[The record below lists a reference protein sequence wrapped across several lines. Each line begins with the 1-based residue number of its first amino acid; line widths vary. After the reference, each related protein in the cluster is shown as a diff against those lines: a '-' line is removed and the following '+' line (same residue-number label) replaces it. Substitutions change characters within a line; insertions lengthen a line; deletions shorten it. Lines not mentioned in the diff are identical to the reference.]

1 MNNTNFHIPVMKHEA
16 ISHLISD
23 RDGIYIDATLGY
35 GGHSR
40 HILEETSSKSKLFAI
55 DKDVDAIEFNKKEL
69 SEEKRFTLKHGCFS
83 SLDEYA
89 RTWNIYGS
97 VNGILFDLGVS
108 SVHLDSA
115 ERGFSFMREGELDMR
130 FDNSSG
136 MSAKEWINSA
146 SEKELADV
154 FYFLGEERKSRQFAK
169 KIIQARKDTNIS
181 STKNLA
187 ELFKPKGFQKKH
199 PATNI
204 FRGIRIL
211 INNEFE
217 ELKEGLISA
226 IKVLKDRGILAVI
239 SFHSAEDRIVK
250 NFFKKDYKNFFE
262 GINLKNVNKIKPS
275 KEEKSTNPR
284 SRSAILRIGEIEY
297 VS

>member
-1 MNNTNFHIPVMKHEA
+1 MNYSHEPVLLKETLNN
-16 ISHLISD
+16 LIYDKSGSYLD
-23 RDGIYIDATLGY
+23 CTFGL
-35 GGHSR
+35 GGHSKK
-40 HILEETSSKSKLFAI
+40 ILENLNSDGSLYSI
-55 DKDVDAIEFNKKEL
+55 DKDKEVKHYANLIKDERFNFQT
-69 SEEKRFTLKHGCFS
+69 STFSNIS
-83 SLDEYA
+83 SLFLKN
-89 RTWNIYGS
+89 TM
-97 VNGILFDLGVS
+97 NGVLFDLGVS
-108 SVHLDSA
+108 SLQLDKP

-136 MSAKEWINSA
+136 MSAKEWINTA

-169 KIIQARKDTNIS
+169 KIIQARKDTTIS

-217 ELKEGLISA
+217 ELKQGLISA
-226 IKVLKDRGILAVI
+226 IKVLKNRGILAVI

-262 GINLKNVNKIKPS
+262 DINLKNVNKIKPS
-275 KEEKSTNPR
+275 REEKSTNPR

>member
-1 MNNTNFHIPVMKHEA
+1 MNYSHEPVLLKETLNN
-16 ISHLISD
+16 LIYDKSGSYLD
-23 RDGIYIDATLGY
+23 CTFGL
-35 GGHSR
+35 GGHSKK
-40 HILEETSSKSKLFAI
+40 ILENLNSDGSLYSI
-55 DKDVDAIEFNKKEL
+55 DKDKEVKHYANL
-69 SEEKRFTLKHGCFS
+69 IKDERFYFQTSTFSNIS
-83 SLDEYA
+83 SLFSKN
-89 RTWNIYGS
+89 TM
-97 VNGILFDLGVS
+97 NGVLFDLGVS
-108 SVHLDSA
+108 SLQLDKP

-262 GINLKNVNKIKPS
+262 DINLKNVNKIKPS

>member
-1 MNNTNFHIPVMKHEA
+1 LNYSHEPVLLKETLTN
-16 ISHLISD
+16 LIYDKSGSYLD
-23 RDGIYIDATLGY
+23 CTFGL
-35 GGHSR
+35 GGHSKK
-40 HILEETSSKSKLFAI
+40 ILQNLNSDGTLCSI
-55 DKDVDAIEFNKKEL
+55 DKDKEV
-69 SEEKRFTLKHGCFS
+69 K
-83 SLDEYA
+83 EYA
-89 RTWNIYGS
+89 NLIKDERFKFQTSSFSNITNLFS
-97 VNGILFDLGVS
+97 KNTMNGVLFDLGVS
-108 SVHLDSA
+108 SLQLDKP

-136 MSAKEWINSA
+136 MSAKEWINTA

-154 FYFLGEERKSRQFAK
+154 FYYLGEERKSRQFAK
-169 KIIQARKDTNIS
+169 KIIHVRKETDIS

-211 INNEFE
+211 INNEYE

-275 KEEKSTNPR
+275 KEEKSINPR

>member
-1 MNNTNFHIPVMKHEA
+1 MNYSHEPVLLNETLNN
-16 ISHLISD
+16 LIYDKSGSYLD
-23 RDGIYIDATLGY
+23 CTFGL
-35 GGHSR
+35 GGHSKK
-40 HILEETSSKSKLFAI
+40 ILENLNSDGSLYSI
-55 DKDVDAIEFNKKEL
+55 DKDKEVKHYANLIKDERFNFQT
-69 SEEKRFTLKHGCFS
+69 STFSNIS
-83 SLDEYA
+83 SLFSKN
-89 RTWNIYGS
+89 TM
-97 VNGILFDLGVS
+97 NGVLFDLGVS
-108 SVHLDSA
+108 SLQLDKP

-136 MSAKEWINSA
+136 MSAKEWINNA

>member
-1 MNNTNFHIPVMKHEA
+1 MNYSHEPVLLKETLNN
-16 ISHLISD
+16 LIYDKSGSYLD
-23 RDGIYIDATLGY
+23 CTFGL
-35 GGHSR
+35 GGHSKK
-40 HILEETSSKSKLFAI
+40 ILENLNSDGSLYSI
-55 DKDVDAIEFNKKEL
+55 DKDKEVKHYANLIKDERFNFQT
-69 SEEKRFTLKHGCFS
+69 STFSNIS
-83 SLDEYA
+83 SLFSKN
-89 RTWNIYGS
+89 TM
-97 VNGILFDLGVS
+97 NGVLFDLGVS
-108 SVHLDSA
+108 SLQLDKP

-262 GINLKNVNKIKPS
+262 GINLKNVYKIKPS

-297 VS
+297 VT

>member
-1 MNNTNFHIPVMKHEA
+1 MNYSHEPVLLKETLNN
-16 ISHLISD
+16 LIYDKSGSYLD
-23 RDGIYIDATLGY
+23 CTFGL
-35 GGHSR
+35 GGHSKK
-40 HILEETSSKSKLFAI
+40 ILENLNSDGSLYSI
-55 DKDVDAIEFNKKEL
+55 DKDKEVKHYANLIKDERFNFQT
-69 SEEKRFTLKHGCFS
+69 STFSNIS
-83 SLDEYA
+83 SLFSKN
-89 RTWNIYGS
+89 TM
-97 VNGILFDLGVS
+97 NGVLFDLGVS
-108 SVHLDSA
+108 SLQLDKP

-136 MSAKEWINSA
+136 MSAKEWINTA

-226 IKVLKDRGILAVI
+226 IKVLKNRGILAVI

-262 GINLKNVNKIKPS
+262 GINLKNVNKFKPS

>member
-1 MNNTNFHIPVMKHEA
+1 MNYSHEPVLLKETLTNLVYDKSGSYLDCTFG
-16 ISHLISD
+16 L
-23 RDGIYIDATLGY
+23 
-35 GGHSR
+35 GGHSKK
-40 HILEETSSKSKLFAI
+40 ILENLNSDGSLYSI
-55 DKDVDAIEFNKKEL
+55 DKDKEVKHYANL
-69 SEEKRFTLKHGCFS
+69 IKDERFSFQTSTFS
-83 SLDEYA
+83 
-89 RTWNIYGS
+89 NIS
-97 VNGILFDLGVS
+97 NLFSKNTMNGVLFDLGVS
-108 SVHLDSA
+108 SLQLDKPD
-115 ERGFSFMREGELDMR
+115 RGFSFMREGELDMR

-136 MSAKEWINSA
+136 MSAKEWINTA

-250 NFFKKDYKNFFE
+250 NFFKKDYKDFFE

>member
-1 MNNTNFHIPVMKHEA
+1 MNYSHEPVLLKETLNN
-16 ISHLISD
+16 LIYDKSGSYLD
-23 RDGIYIDATLGY
+23 CTFGL
-35 GGHSR
+35 GGHSKK
-40 HILEETSSKSKLFAI
+40 ILENLNSDGSLYSI
-55 DKDVDAIEFNKKEL
+55 DKDKEVKHYADLIKDERFNFQT
-69 SEEKRFTLKHGCFS
+69 STFSNISTLFS
-83 SLDEYA
+83 KN
-89 RTWNIYGS
+89 TM
-97 VNGILFDLGVS
+97 NGVLFDLGVS
-108 SVHLDSA
+108 SLQLDKP

-275 KEEKSTNPR
+275 NEEKSTNPR

>member
-1 MNNTNFHIPVMKHEA
+1 MSKFNFPF
-16 ISHLISD
+16 IS
-23 RDGIYIDATLGY
+23 
-35 GGHSR
+35 
-40 HILEETSSKSKLFAI
+40 ET
-55 DKDVDAIEFNKKEL
+55 KEL
-69 SEEKRFTLKHGCFS
+69 SNLR
-83 SLDEYA
+83 
-89 RTWNIYGS
+89 
-97 VNGILFDLGVS
+97 
-108 SVHLDSA
+108 
-115 ERGFSFMREGELDMR
+115 
-130 FDNSSG
+130 
-136 MSAKEWINSA
+136 KEVRKFI
-146 SEKELADV
+146 SEA
-154 FYFLGEERKSRQFAK
+154 
-169 KIIQARKDTNIS
+169 
-181 STKNLA
+181 
-187 ELFKPKGFQKKH
+187 
-199 PATNI
+199 
-204 FRGIRIL
+204 L

>member
-1 MNNTNFHIPVMKHEA
+1 MNYSHEPVLLKETLTNLVYDKSGSYLDCTFG
-16 ISHLISD
+16 L
-23 RDGIYIDATLGY
+23 
-35 GGHSR
+35 GGHSKK
-40 HILEETSSKSKLFAI
+40 ILENLNSDGRLYSI
-55 DKDVDAIEFNKKEL
+55 DKDKEVIDYANL
-69 SEEKRFTLKHGCFS
+69 IKDERFQFQTSTFSDISTLFS
-83 SLDEYA
+83 KNTMS
-89 RTWNIYGS
+89 G
-97 VNGILFDLGVS
+97 VLFDLGVS
-108 SVHLDSA
+108 SLQLDKP
-115 ERGFSFMREGELDMR
+115 ERGFSFMRDGELDMR
-130 FDNSSG
+130 FDNSAG
-136 MSAKEWINSA
+136 MSAREWINFA

-154 FYFLGEERKSRQFAK
+154 FYFLGEERKSRHFAK
-169 KIIQARKDTNIS
+169 KIIQARKDSNIS

-187 ELFKPKGFQKKH
+187 ELFKPRGFQKKH

-217 ELKEGLISA
+217 ELREGLISA

-250 NFFKKDYKNFFE
+250 NFFKKDYKIFFE
-262 GINLKNVNKIKPS
+262 DINLKNINKIKPS
-275 KEEKSTNPR
+275 KGEKLTNPR

>member
-1 MNNTNFHIPVMKHEA
+1 MNYSHEPVLLKETLNN
-16 ISHLISD
+16 LIYDKSGSYLD
-23 RDGIYIDATLGY
+23 CAFGL
-35 GGHSR
+35 GGHSKK
-40 HILEETSSKSKLFAI
+40 ILENLNSDGSLYSI
-55 DKDVDAIEFNKKEL
+55 DKDKEVKHYANLIKDERFNFQT
-69 SEEKRFTLKHGCFS
+69 STFSNIS
-83 SLDEYA
+83 SLFSKN
-89 RTWNIYGS
+89 TM
-97 VNGILFDLGVS
+97 NGVLFDLGVS
-108 SVHLDSA
+108 SLQLDKP

-262 GINLKNVNKIKPS
+262 DINLKNVNKIKPS

>member
-1 MNNTNFHIPVMKHEA
+1 MNYSHEPVLLNETLNN
-16 ISHLISD
+16 LIYDKSGSYLD
-23 RDGIYIDATLGY
+23 CTFGL
-35 GGHSR
+35 GGHSKK
-40 HILEETSSKSKLFAI
+40 ILENLNSDGSLYSI
-55 DKDVDAIEFNKKEL
+55 DKDKEVKHYANLIKDERFNFQT
-69 SEEKRFTLKHGCFS
+69 STFSNIS
-83 SLDEYA
+83 SLFSKN
-89 RTWNIYGS
+89 TM
-97 VNGILFDLGVS
+97 NGVLFDLGVS
-108 SVHLDSA
+108 SLQLDKP

-169 KIIQARKDTNIS
+169 KIIQARKDTYIS

>member
-1 MNNTNFHIPVMKHEA
+1 MNYSHEPVLLKETLNN
-16 ISHLISD
+16 LIYDKSGSYLD
-23 RDGIYIDATLGY
+23 CTFGL
-35 GGHSR
+35 GGHSKK
-40 HILEETSSKSKLFAI
+40 ILENLNSDGSLYSI
-55 DKDVDAIEFNKKEL
+55 DKDKEVKHYANL
-69 SEEKRFTLKHGCFS
+69 IKDKRFNFQTSTFSNIS
-83 SLDEYA
+83 SLFSKN
-89 RTWNIYGS
+89 TM
-97 VNGILFDLGVS
+97 NGVLFDLGVS
-108 SVHLDSA
+108 SLQLDKP

-136 MSAKEWINSA
+136 ISAKEWINSA

>member
-1 MNNTNFHIPVMKHEA
+1 MNYSHEPVLLKETLNN
-16 ISHLISD
+16 LIYDKSGSYLD
-23 RDGIYIDATLGY
+23 CTFGL
-35 GGHSR
+35 GGHSKK
-40 HILEETSSKSKLFAI
+40 ILENLNSDGSLYSI
-55 DKDVDAIEFNKKEL
+55 DKDKEVKHYADLIKDERFNFQT
-69 SEEKRFTLKHGCFS
+69 STFSNISTLFS
-83 SLDEYA
+83 KN
-89 RTWNIYGS
+89 TM
-97 VNGILFDLGVS
+97 NGVLFDLGVS
-108 SVHLDSA
+108 SLQLDKP

-136 MSAKEWINSA
+136 MSAKEWINTA

-169 KIIQARKDTNIS
+169 KIIQARKDKNIS

-262 GINLKNVNKIKPS
+262 DINLKNVNKIKPS

>member
-1 MNNTNFHIPVMKHEA
+1 MNYSHEPVLLKETLA
-16 ISHLISD
+16 NLIYDKSGSYLD
-23 RDGIYIDATLGY
+23 CTFGL
-35 GGHSR
+35 GGHSKK
-40 HILEETSSKSKLFAI
+40 ILENLNSNGRLYSV
-55 DKDVDAIEFNKKEL
+55 DKDKEVKDYANL
-69 SEEKRFTLKHGCFS
+69 IKDERFKFQTSTFSNIS
-83 SLDEYA
+83 SLFSKN
-89 RTWNIYGS
+89 TM
-97 VNGILFDLGVS
+97 NGVLFDLGVS
-108 SVHLDSA
+108 SLQLDKP
-115 ERGFSFMREGELDMR
+115 ERGFSFMRDGKLDMR
-130 FDNSSG
+130 FDNSTG

-169 KIIQARKDTNIS
+169 KIIRARKDSNIS

-187 ELFKPKGFQKKH
+187 ELFKPRGFQKKH

-217 ELKEGLISA
+217 ELREGLISA
-226 IKVLKDRGILAVI
+226 VKVLKDRGILAVI

-262 GINLKNVNKIKPS
+262 GINLKNINKIKPS
-275 KEEKSTNPR
+275 KGEKLANPR

>member
-1 MNNTNFHIPVMKHEA
+1 MNYSHEPVLLKETLNN
-16 ISHLISD
+16 LIYDKSGSYLD
-23 RDGIYIDATLGY
+23 CTFGL
-35 GGHSR
+35 GGHSKK
-40 HILEETSSKSKLFAI
+40 ILENLNSDGSLYSI
-55 DKDVDAIEFNKKEL
+55 DKDKEVKHYANLIKDERFNFQT
-69 SEEKRFTLKHGCFS
+69 STFSNIS
-83 SLDEYA
+83 SLFSKN
-89 RTWNIYGS
+89 TM
-97 VNGILFDLGVS
+97 NGVLFDLGVS
-108 SVHLDSA
+108 SLQLDKP

-169 KIIQARKDTNIS
+169 KIIQARKDTKIS

>member
-1 MNNTNFHIPVMKHEA
+1 MNYSHEPVLLKETLNN
-16 ISHLISD
+16 LIYDKSGSYLD
-23 RDGIYIDATLGY
+23 CTFGL
-35 GGHSR
+35 GGHSKK
-40 HILEETSSKSKLFAI
+40 ILENLNSDGSLYSI
-55 DKDVDAIEFNKKEL
+55 DKDKEVKHYANLIKDERFNFQT
-69 SEEKRFTLKHGCFS
+69 STFSNIS
-83 SLDEYA
+83 SLFSK
-89 RTWNIYGS
+89 NS
-97 VNGILFDLGVS
+97 MNGVLFDLGVS
-108 SVHLDSA
+108 SLQLDKP

-136 MSAKEWINSA
+136 MSAKEWINAA

-187 ELFKPKGFQKKH
+187 ELFMPKGFQKKH

>member
-1 MNNTNFHIPVMKHEA
+1 MNYSHEPVLLKETLNN
-16 ISHLISD
+16 LIYDKSGSYLD
-23 RDGIYIDATLGY
+23 CTFGL
-35 GGHSR
+35 GGHSKK
-40 HILEETSSKSKLFAI
+40 ILENLNSDGSLYSI
-55 DKDVDAIEFNKKEL
+55 DKDKEVKHYADLIKDERFNFQT
-69 SEEKRFTLKHGCFS
+69 STFSNISTLFS
-83 SLDEYA
+83 KN
-89 RTWNIYGS
+89 TM
-97 VNGILFDLGVS
+97 NGVLFDLGVS
-108 SVHLDSA
+108 SLQLDKP

-169 KIIQARKDTNIS
+169 KIIQARKDKNIS

>member
-1 MNNTNFHIPVMKHEA
+1 LNYSHEPVLLNETLNN
-16 ISHLISD
+16 LISD
-23 RDGIYIDATLGY
+23 KSGSYLDCTFGL
-35 GGHSR
+35 GGHSNK
-40 HILEETSSKSKLFAI
+40 ILENLNSDGHLYSI
-55 DKDVDAIEFNKKEL
+55 DKDKEVKDYANL
-69 SEEKRFTLKHGCFS
+69 IKDERFKFQTSSFSNIS
-83 SLDEYA
+83 SLFSKN
-89 RTWNIYGS
+89 TM
-97 VNGILFDLGVS
+97 NGVLFDLGVS
-108 SVHLDSA
+108 SLQLDKPQ
-115 ERGFSFMREGELDMR
+115 RGFSFMREGELDMR

-136 MSAKEWINSA
+136 MSAKEWINTA

-154 FYFLGEERKSRQFAK
+154 FYYLGEERKSRQFAK
-169 KIIQARKDTNIS
+169 KIIHVRKETDIS

-211 INNEFE
+211 INNEYE

-250 NFFKKDYKNFFE
+250 NFFKKDYKFFFE

-275 KEEKSTNPR
+275 KEEKLTNPR

>member
-1 MNNTNFHIPVMKHEA
+1 LKYSHEPVLLKETLNN
-16 ISHLISD
+16 LIYDKSGSYLD
-23 RDGIYIDATLGY
+23 CTFGL
-35 GGHSR
+35 GGHSKK
-40 HILEETSSKSKLFAI
+40 ILENLNSDGSLYSI
-55 DKDVDAIEFNKKEL
+55 DKDKEVKHYANLIKDERFNFQT
-69 SEEKRFTLKHGCFS
+69 STFSNIS
-83 SLDEYA
+83 SLFSKN
-89 RTWNIYGS
+89 TM
-97 VNGILFDLGVS
+97 NGVLFDLGVS
-108 SVHLDSA
+108 SLQLDKP
-115 ERGFSFMREGELDMR
+115 ERGFSFMREGKLDMR

-136 MSAKEWINSA
+136 MSAKEWINTA

-169 KIIQARKDTNIS
+169 KIIQARKGTNIS

-226 IKVLKDRGILAVI
+226 IKVLKNRGILAVI

-275 KEEKSTNPR
+275 KEEKSINPR

>member
-1 MNNTNFHIPVMKHEA
+1 MNYSHEPVLLNETLNN
-16 ISHLISD
+16 LIYDKRGSYLD
-23 RDGIYIDATLGY
+23 CTFGL
-35 GGHSR
+35 GGHSKK
-40 HILEETSSKSKLFAI
+40 ILENLNSDGSLYSI
-55 DKDVDAIEFNKKEL
+55 DKDKEVKHYANLIKDERFNFQT
-69 SEEKRFTLKHGCFS
+69 STFSNIS
-83 SLDEYA
+83 SLFSKN
-89 RTWNIYGS
+89 TM
-97 VNGILFDLGVS
+97 NGVLFDLGVS
-108 SVHLDSA
+108 SLQLDKP

>member
-1 MNNTNFHIPVMKHEA
+1 MNYSHEPVLLKETLNN
-16 ISHLISD
+16 LIYDKSGSYLD
-23 RDGIYIDATLGY
+23 CTFGL
-35 GGHSR
+35 GGHSKK
-40 HILEETSSKSKLFAI
+40 ILENLNSDGSLYSI
-55 DKDVDAIEFNKKEL
+55 DKDKEVKHYANLIKDERFNFQT
-69 SEEKRFTLKHGCFS
+69 STFSNIS
-83 SLDEYA
+83 SLFSKN
-89 RTWNIYGS
+89 TM
-97 VNGILFDLGVS
+97 NGVLFDLGVS
-108 SVHLDSA
+108 SLQLDKP

-217 ELKEGLISA
+217 ELKEGLISG

>member
-1 MNNTNFHIPVMKHEA
+1 MNGV
-16 ISHLISD
+16 
-23 RDGIYIDATLGY
+23 
-35 GGHSR
+35 
-40 HILEETSSKSKLFAI
+40 
-55 DKDVDAIEFNKKEL
+55 
-69 SEEKRFTLKHGCFS
+69 
-83 SLDEYA
+83 
-89 RTWNIYGS
+89 
-97 VNGILFDLGVS
+97 LFDLGVS
-108 SVHLDSA
+108 SLQLDKP
-115 ERGFSFMREGELDMR
+115 ERGFSFMREGKLDMR

-136 MSAKEWINSA
+136 ISAKEWINTA

-154 FYFLGEERKSRQFAK
+154 FYFLGEERRSRQFAK

-187 ELFKPKGFQKKH
+187 ELFKPRGFHKKH

-217 ELKEGLISA
+217 ELKGGLISA
-226 IKVLKDRGILAVI
+226 IKILKDRGILAVI

-262 GINLKNVNKIKPS
+262 GINFKNINKIKPS

>member
-1 MNNTNFHIPVMKHEA
+1 MNYSHEPVLLKETLA
-16 ISHLISD
+16 NLIYDKSGSYLD
-23 RDGIYIDATLGY
+23 CTFGL
-35 GGHSR
+35 GGHSKK
-40 HILEETSSKSKLFAI
+40 ILENLNANGRLYSV
-55 DKDVDAIEFNKKEL
+55 DKDKEVKDYANL
-69 SEEKRFTLKHGCFS
+69 IKDERFKFQTSTFSNIS
-83 SLDEYA
+83 SLFSKN
-89 RTWNIYGS
+89 TM
-97 VNGILFDLGVS
+97 NGVLFDLGVS
-108 SVHLDSA
+108 SLQLDKP
-115 ERGFSFMREGELDMR
+115 ERGFSFMRDGELDMR
-130 FDNSSG
+130 FDNSTG

-169 KIIQARKDTNIS
+169 KIIQARKDSNIS

-187 ELFKPKGFQKKH
+187 ELFKPRGFQKKH

-217 ELKEGLISA
+217 ELREGLISA

-250 NFFKKDYKNFFE
+250 NFFKKDYKFFFE
-262 GINLKNVNKIKPS
+262 DINLKNINKIKPS
-275 KEEKSTNPR
+275 KGEKSTNPR

>member
-1 MNNTNFHIPVMKHEA
+1 MNYSHEPVLLKETLKN
-16 ISHLISD
+16 LIYDKSGSYLD
-23 RDGIYIDATLGY
+23 CTFGL
-35 GGHSR
+35 GGHSKK
-40 HILEETSSKSKLFAI
+40 ILENLNSDGSLYSI
-55 DKDVDAIEFNKKEL
+55 DKDKEVKQYANLIKDERFNFQT
-69 SEEKRFTLKHGCFS
+69 STFSNIS
-83 SLDEYA
+83 SLFSKN
-89 RTWNIYGS
+89 TM
-97 VNGILFDLGVS
+97 NGVLFDLGVS
-108 SVHLDSA
+108 SLQLDKP

-136 MSAKEWINSA
+136 MSAKEWINTA

-217 ELKEGLISA
+217 ELKDGLISA

>member
-1 MNNTNFHIPVMKHEA
+1 MNYSHEPVLLKETLA
-16 ISHLISD
+16 NLIYDKSGSYLD
-23 RDGIYIDATLGY
+23 CTFGL
-35 GGHSR
+35 GGHSKK
-40 HILEETSSKSKLFAI
+40 ILENLNSNGRLYSV
-55 DKDVDAIEFNKKEL
+55 DKDKEVKDYANL
-69 SEEKRFTLKHGCFS
+69 IKDERFKFQTSTFSNIS
-83 SLDEYA
+83 SLFSKN
-89 RTWNIYGS
+89 TM
-97 VNGILFDLGVS
+97 NGVLFDLGVS
-108 SVHLDSA
+108 SLQLDKP
-115 ERGFSFMREGELDMR
+115 ERGFSFMRDGELDMR
-130 FDNSSG
+130 FDNSTG

-169 KIIQARKDTNIS
+169 KIIQARKDSNIS

-187 ELFKPKGFQKKH
+187 ELFKPRGFQKKH

-217 ELKEGLISA
+217 ELREGLISA

-250 NFFKKDYKNFFE
+250 NFFKKDYKIFFE
-262 GINLKNVNKIKPS
+262 DINLKNINKIKPS
-275 KEEKSTNPR
+275 KGEKSTNPR

>member
-1 MNNTNFHIPVMKHEA
+1 MNYSHEPVLLRETVTN
-16 ISHLISD
+16 LIYDKSGSYLD
-23 RDGIYIDATLGY
+23 CTFGL
-35 GGHSR
+35 GGHSKK
-40 HILEETSSKSKLFAI
+40 ILENLNSDGYLYSI
-55 DKDVDAIEFNKKEL
+55 DKD
-69 SEEKRFTLKHGCFS
+69 EEVKGYADLIKDKRFKFQKSTFS
-83 SLDEYA
+83 
-89 RTWNIYGS
+89 NIS
-97 VNGILFDLGVS
+97 NLFSKNTMNGVLFDLGVS
-108 SVHLDSA
+108 SLQLDKP

-130 FDNSSG
+130 FDNTSG
-136 MSAKEWINSA
+136 MSAKEWINNA

-154 FYFLGEERKSRQFAK
+154 FYFLGEERKSRQYAK
-169 KIIQARKDTNIS
+169 KIIQARKDGDIS
-181 STKNLA
+181 STKNLG

-211 INNEFE
+211 VNNEFE

-250 NFFKKDYKNFFE
+250 NFFKKDYKIFFE
-262 GINLKNVNKIKPS
+262 GIKLKNIDKIKPS

>member
-1 MNNTNFHIPVMKHEA
+1 MNYSHEPVLLKETLNN
-16 ISHLISD
+16 LIYDKSGSYLD
-23 RDGIYIDATLGY
+23 CTFGL
-35 GGHSR
+35 GGHSKK
-40 HILEETSSKSKLFAI
+40 ILENLNSDGSLYSI
-55 DKDVDAIEFNKKEL
+55 DKDKEVKHYANL
-69 SEEKRFTLKHGCFS
+69 IKDERFSFQTSTFS
-83 SLDEYA
+83 
-89 RTWNIYGS
+89 NIS
-97 VNGILFDLGVS
+97 NLFSKNTMNGVLFDLGVS
-108 SVHLDSA
+108 SLQLDKP

-169 KIIQARKDTNIS
+169 KIIQARKDKNIS

>member
-1 MNNTNFHIPVMKHEA
+1 MNYSHEPVLLKETLNN
-16 ISHLISD
+16 LIYDKSGSYLD
-23 RDGIYIDATLGY
+23 CTFGL
-35 GGHSR
+35 GGHSKK
-40 HILEETSSKSKLFAI
+40 ILENLNSDGSLYSI
-55 DKDVDAIEFNKKEL
+55 DKDKEVKHYADLIKDERFNFQT
-69 SEEKRFTLKHGCFS
+69 STFSNISTLFS
-83 SLDEYA
+83 KN
-89 RTWNIYGS
+89 TM
-97 VNGILFDLGVS
+97 NGVLFDLGVS
-108 SVHLDSA
+108 SLQLDKP

-136 MSAKEWINSA
+136 MSAKEWINTA

-262 GINLKNVNKIKPS
+262 DINLKNVNKIKPS

>member
-1 MNNTNFHIPVMKHEA
+1 MNYSHEPVLLKETLNN
-16 ISHLISD
+16 LIYDKSGSYLD
-23 RDGIYIDATLGY
+23 CTFGL
-35 GGHSR
+35 GGHSKK
-40 HILEETSSKSKLFAI
+40 ILENLNSDGSLYSI
-55 DKDVDAIEFNKKEL
+55 DKDKEVKHYANLIKDERFNFQT
-69 SEEKRFTLKHGCFS
+69 STFSNIS
-83 SLDEYA
+83 SLFSKN
-89 RTWNIYGS
+89 TM
-97 VNGILFDLGVS
+97 NGVLFDLGVS
-108 SVHLDSA
+108 SLQLDKP

-262 GINLKNVNKIKPS
+262 DINLKNVNKIKPS
-275 KEEKSTNPR
+275 KEEKSINPR

>member
-1 MNNTNFHIPVMKHEA
+1 MNYSHEPVLLKETLNN
-16 ISHLISD
+16 LIYDKSGSYLD
-23 RDGIYIDATLGY
+23 CTFGL
-35 GGHSR
+35 GGHSKK
-40 HILEETSSKSKLFAI
+40 ILENLNSDGSLYSI
-55 DKDVDAIEFNKKEL
+55 DKDKEVKHYANLIKDERFNFQT
-69 SEEKRFTLKHGCFS
+69 STFSNIS
-83 SLDEYA
+83 SLFSKN
-89 RTWNIYGS
+89 TM
-97 VNGILFDLGVS
+97 NGVLFDLGVS
-108 SVHLDSA
+108 SLQLDKP

-136 MSAKEWINSA
+136 MSAKEWINTA

-169 KIIQARKDTNIS
+169 KIIQARKDKNIS

>member
-1 MNNTNFHIPVMKHEA
+1 MNYSHEPVLLKETLNN
-16 ISHLISD
+16 LIYDKSGSYLD
-23 RDGIYIDATLGY
+23 CTFGL
-35 GGHSR
+35 GGHSKK
-40 HILEETSSKSKLFAI
+40 ILENLDSDGILYSI
-55 DKDVDAIEFNKKEL
+55 DKDKEVKDYANLIKDERFNFQI
-69 SEEKRFTLKHGCFS
+69 SSFSNIS
-83 SLDEYA
+83 SLFSKN
-89 RTWNIYGS
+89 TM
-97 VNGILFDLGVS
+97 NGVLFDLGVS
-108 SVHLDSA
+108 SLQLDKP

-136 MSAKEWINSA
+136 MSAKEWINTA

-169 KIIQARKDTNIS
+169 KIIQARKETKIS

-187 ELFKPKGFQKKH
+187 ELFKPRGFHKKH

-226 IKVLKDRGILAVI
+226 IKILKDRGILAVI

-262 GINLKNVNKIKPS
+262 GINFKNINKIKPS

>member
-1 MNNTNFHIPVMKHEA
+1 MNYSHEPVLLKE
-16 ISHLISD
+16 
-23 RDGIYIDATLGY
+23 TLNNLNYDKSGSY
-35 GGHSR
+35 LDCTFGLGGHSKN
-40 HILEETSSKSKLFAI
+40 ILDNLNSDGSLYSI
-55 DKDVDAIEFNKKEL
+55 DKDKEVKHYANLIKDERFNFQT
-69 SEEKRFTLKHGCFS
+69 STFSNIS
-83 SLDEYA
+83 SLFSKN
-89 RTWNIYGS
+89 TM
-97 VNGILFDLGVS
+97 NGVLFDLGVS
-108 SVHLDSA
+108 SLQLDKP

>member
-1 MNNTNFHIPVMKHEA
+1 MNYSHEPVLLKETLNN
-16 ISHLISD
+16 LIYDKSGSYLD
-23 RDGIYIDATLGY
+23 CTFGL
-35 GGHSR
+35 GGHSKK
-40 HILEETSSKSKLFAI
+40 ILENLNSDGSLYSI
-55 DKDVDAIEFNKKEL
+55 DKDKEVKHYANLIKDERFNFQT
-69 SEEKRFTLKHGCFS
+69 STFSNIS
-83 SLDEYA
+83 SLFSKN
-89 RTWNIYGS
+89 TM
-97 VNGILFDLGVS
+97 NGVLFDLGVS
-108 SVHLDSA
+108 SLQLDKP

-217 ELKEGLISA
+217 ELKDGLISA

-262 GINLKNVNKIKPS
+262 DINLKNVNKIKPS

>member
-1 MNNTNFHIPVMKHEA
+1 MNYSHEPVLLKETLNN
-16 ISHLISD
+16 LIYDKSGSYLD
-23 RDGIYIDATLGY
+23 CTFGL
-35 GGHSR
+35 GGHSKK
-40 HILEETSSKSKLFAI
+40 ILENLNSDGSLYSI
-55 DKDVDAIEFNKKEL
+55 DKDKEVKHYANLIKDERFNFQT
-69 SEEKRFTLKHGCFS
+69 STFSNIS
-83 SLDEYA
+83 SLFSKN
-89 RTWNIYGS
+89 TM
-97 VNGILFDLGVS
+97 NGVLFDLGVS
-108 SVHLDSA
+108 SLQLDKP

-169 KIIQARKDTNIS
+169 KIIQARKDKNIS

-262 GINLKNVNKIKPS
+262 GINVKNVNKIKPS

>member
-1 MNNTNFHIPVMKHEA
+1 MNGV
-16 ISHLISD
+16 
-23 RDGIYIDATLGY
+23 
-35 GGHSR
+35 
-40 HILEETSSKSKLFAI
+40 
-55 DKDVDAIEFNKKEL
+55 
-69 SEEKRFTLKHGCFS
+69 
-83 SLDEYA
+83 
-89 RTWNIYGS
+89 
-97 VNGILFDLGVS
+97 LFDLGVS
-108 SVHLDSA
+108 SLQLDKP

-136 MSAKEWINSA
+136 MSAKEWINTA

-169 KIIQARKDTNIS
+169 KIIQVRKDTNIS

-217 ELKEGLISA
+217 ELKEGLTSA

-262 GINLKNVNKIKPS
+262 GINLKNVTKIKPS
-275 KEEKSTNPR
+275 KEEKSNNPR